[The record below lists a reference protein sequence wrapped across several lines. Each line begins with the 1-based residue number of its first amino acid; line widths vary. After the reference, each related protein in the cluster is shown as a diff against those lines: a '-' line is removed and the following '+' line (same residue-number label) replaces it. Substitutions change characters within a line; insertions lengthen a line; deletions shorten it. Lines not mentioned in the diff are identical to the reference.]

1 MAFSEYY
8 AMEKMDL
15 LNLDFDIEAFRQRVT
30 YLLYH
35 YGTMKQQDSCDSED
49 EL

>member
-8 AMEKMDL
+8 AMKKIDL
-15 LNLDFDIEAFRQRVT
+15 LKIDFDIEAFRQKVAC
-30 YLLYH
+30 LLYH
-35 YGTMKQQDSCDSED
+35 YDTMKQQDNYQSED